1 MGRCQKCSVSRKGDL
16 EMGTCDICDAPLGM
30 FKKFRYAEG
39 YICKECYEK
48 ASNYFTETIAKKS
61 YGEIRELCERKSE
74 LSEDFEITGRI
85 GNYILMDEKNR
96 KVCLLNN
103 RINQKQVSEPEFY
116 SLDWI
121 SRCRIDYR
129 PFMSLEELEHKIKAK
144 EAGTIQYLKVLIK
157 LRDGRE
163 KQISLF
169 SNPVRIKSFAMKQSF
184 SFAKRIAEEIERL
197 RGESV
202 QV

>member
-1 MGRCQKCSVSRKGDL
+1 MSRKGDL
-16 EMGTCDICDAPLGM
+16 EMRTCDICDAPLGM

-129 PFMSLEELEHKIKAK
+129 PFMSPEGFDQTPGWPGETYFFVLKSHQDQKLCNETVLLICKTDRGRNRKA
-144 EAGTIQYLKVLIK
+144 
-157 LRDGRE
+157 
-163 KQISLF
+163 
-169 SNPVRIKSFAMKQSF
+169 
-184 SFAKRIAEEIERL
+184 ER
-197 RGESV
+197 
-202 QV
+202 